1 MATYNFNITA
11 SSVVQP
17 ADIGAGVSTTYAIT
31 NPLTTDAYFTLETVP
46 DNTGSYTS
54 ITPKNTSGSFTLG
67 SGLRELIQS
76 DYITSVIVSPGGGNL
91 TFVPAVAITAATLKL
106 RGIGA

>member
-17 ADIGAGVSTTYAIT
+17 ADIGAGVSTTYATT
-31 NPLTTDAYFTLETVP
+31 NSLSTDAYFTLETVP
-46 DNTGSYTS
+46 DANGTYNTAT
-54 ITPKNTSGSFTLG
+54 KNTSGSFTLG
-67 SGLRELIQS
+67 AGLRELIQS
-76 DYITSVIVSPGGGNL
+76 NYVASVIVAPGGGNL
-91 TFVPAVAITAATLKL
+91 TFVPAVAITAANLRL

>member
-11 SSVVQP
+11 SSIQQP
-17 ADIGAGVSTTYAIT
+17 ANIGAGVSTVFAIA

-46 DNTGSYTS
+46 NADGAYTTS
-54 ITPKNTSGSFTLG
+54 TVKNTSGSFTLG
-67 SGLRELIQS
+67 TGLRELIQS
-76 DYITSVIVSPGGGNL
+76 DYIASVIVAPGGGNL
-91 TFVPAVAITAATLKL
+91 TFVPAVAITAANLRL

>member
-11 SSVVQP
+11 STVPQS
-17 ADIGAGVSTTYAIT
+17 ANIGAGVSTTFAIT
-31 NPLTTDAYFTLETVP
+31 NPLSTDAYFTLETVP
-46 DNTGSYTS
+46 NNTGSYTS
-54 ITPKNTSGSFTLG
+54 LTPKNTSGSFTLG

-76 DYITSVIVSPGGGNL
+76 NYIASVIVSPGGGNL
-91 TFVPAVAITAATLKL
+91 TFIPAIAITASTLNL

>member
-11 SSVVQP
+11 SSVQQP
-17 ADIGAGVSTTYAIT
+17 ADIGTGVSTIFAIT

-46 DNTGSYTS
+46 NADGAYISSTV
-54 ITPKNTSGSFTLG
+54 KNTSGSFTLG
-67 SGLRELIQS
+67 TGIRELIQS
-76 DYITSVIVSPGGGNL
+76 DYIASVIVAPGGGNL
-91 TFVPAVAITAATLKL
+91 TFVPAVAITAANLRL

>member
-11 SSVVQP
+11 SSVQQP
-17 ADIGAGVSTTYAIT
+17 ANIGSGVSTVFAIA

-46 DNTGSYTS
+46 DANGVYPISTV
-54 ITPKNTSGSFTLG
+54 KNTSGSFTLG
-67 SGLRELIQS
+67 TGTRELIQS
-76 DYITSVIVSPGGGNL
+76 DYIASVIVSPGGGNL
-91 TFVPAVAITAATLKL
+91 TFVPAVAITATNLRL